1 MHVGF
6 TKEGSKILSFGI
18 IAISYDKKMVLSTLH
33 SVIYF
38 MLRMN
43 QLFSE
48 ICLKSVPQ
56 HLFLFRIWAQ
66 IVSCPSQFWMSSC
79 SVSKQMFW
87 QIHISESLL
96 CYSWFA
102 LLRFNWLAGKH
113 NDFAQTSKG
122 IRCWNTLLRKM
133 SLNSSI
139 ISKDKYI
146 KWLFFVF
153 SAARLVIIWISS
165 RYYFSKSTTY
175 SNSTLLSSTF
185 CGECEIVLYPWY
197 FCPKIATPYWKLSS
211 LGISPMVT
219 VFKERSTF
227 SRLQNQWQASIPRQ
241 LSMRNF

>member
-1 MHVGF
+1 M
-6 TKEGSKILSFGI
+6 TI
-18 IAISYDKKMVLSTLH
+18 
-33 SVIYF
+33 
-38 MLRMN
+38 
-43 QLFSE
+43 
-48 ICLKSVPQ
+48 
-56 HLFLFRIWAQ
+56 
-66 IVSCPSQFWMSSC
+66 
-79 SVSKQMFW
+79 
-87 QIHISESLL
+87 
-96 CYSWFA
+96 
-102 LLRFNWLAGKH
+102 LLRLQMALDVETHYSEKCHWIAQSSLRTNTS
-113 NDFAQTSKG
+113 NDYFLK
-122 IRCWNTLLRKM
+122 
-133 SLNSSI
+133 
-139 ISKDKYI
+139 
-146 KWLFFVF
+146 F